1 MNINKYSSELDR
13 LQESTASN
21 MQVLAGW
28 TLATALPWLWG
39 EMSGVVLTP
48 RPKHPQAKSAPA
60 KQILKPMTGS
70 DAVRHGLMLT
80 LTDRATKV
88 ADPDYYQAQLT
99 MMDAQARLLCTAIQ
113 DWGKEQNPPSDVT
126 IHTLH
131 RALHEILRHARI
143 LLEQAGAGVTGLPG
157 YYGAWRRTYDTSFEV
172 IQASRQAI
180 YGAYSGLAFADRAPW
195 VSIAILRTAI
205 ELRLREAFMIWG
217 FVSESKPEN
226 VVPIDMST
234 IFDAIAPSEKEISFA
249 VDIHDVW
256 KVYRW
261 SNHYLHA
268 GFRDYPWVPGFLLHY
283 MWPLFVGAQGSRSM
297 NAGIQMSEVTWKT
310 VRSRITPK
318 SRNTTIKELLKT
330 ACRALFSKPV
340 SNDLVLPDCAPSD
353 AGFVLKP

>member
-1 MNINKYSSELDR
+1 MNIKKYSSELDR
-13 LQESTASN
+13 LRESTASN

-88 ADPDYYQAQLT
+88 ADPDYYQAQVT

-131 RALHEILRHARI
+131 RAVHEILRHARI

-205 ELRLREAFMIWG
+205 ELRLREAFILN
-217 FVSESKPEN
+217 P
-226 VVPIDMST
+226 
-234 IFDAIAPSEKEISFA
+234 
-249 VDIHDVW
+249 
-256 KVYRW
+256 
-261 SNHYLHA
+261 
-268 GFRDYPWVPGFLLHY
+268 
-283 MWPLFVGAQGSRSM
+283 
-297 NAGIQMSEVTWKT
+297 
-310 VRSRITPK
+310 
-318 SRNTTIKELLKT
+318 
-330 ACRALFSKPV
+330 
-340 SNDLVLPDCAPSD
+340 
-353 AGFVLKP
+353 